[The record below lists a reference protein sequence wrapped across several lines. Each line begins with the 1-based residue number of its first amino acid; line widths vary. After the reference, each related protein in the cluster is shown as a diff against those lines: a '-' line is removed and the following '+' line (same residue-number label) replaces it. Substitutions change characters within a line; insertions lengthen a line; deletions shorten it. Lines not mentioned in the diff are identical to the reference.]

1 MKNKSMVLILMG
13 LMMFTSC
20 SLSAANEK
28 QPAGGAVVAEA
39 KAEEVGTQ
47 AGDAQ
52 ADTTAQ
58 SNSNAQA
65 DTTAQSNSNTQANAA
80 AQSNSNTQSTNNVQV
95 TDASVY
101 GSEVQVVTDTLASNN
116 LASSVSG
123 KIIYTSSNAY
133 TNYLATKYVFAAD
146 GLSGTF
152 TVSVFDAYTKDYVD
166 SLKVGDTI
174 QNGVLNEDENGKVDY
189 ENLVIESLEK
199 DDENKRV
206 WINDCYCFTLQENG
220 DYYLE
225 DGAGFKNAS
234 DAGQKTLKIASDVK
248 IVDNADPFWNGGIR
262 ENYDGADYFNSVANF
277 VDRLDD
283 EDVWYQP
290 DLYLRVEND
299 EVKVIVVNPANH
311 EPWYGE
317 SGEALFED

>member
-28 QPAGGAVVAEA
+28 QPAGAAVVAEA
-39 KAEEVGTQ
+39 KAEEV
-47 AGDAQ
+47 
-52 ADTTAQ
+52 TAQ
-58 SNSNAQA
+58 SNSDAQA
-65 DTTAQSNSNTQANAA
+65 DAAAQAGSDAQADAAAQTNSDTQSNS
-80 AQSNSNTQSTNNVQV
+80 NVQV
-95 TDASVY
+95 TDDSQY
-101 GSEVQVVTDTLASNN
+101 GSEVQVVTDDQANAAQSNN
-116 LASSVSG
+116 DAKESSIFGAV
-123 KIIYTSSNAY
+123 IYTNSNAY
-133 TNYLATKYVFAAD
+133 TNYLATKYDFAAD

-174 QNGVLNEDENGKVDY
+174 QNGVLNEDENGKVSY

-199 DDENKRV
+199 DDVNKRV
-206 WINDCYCFTLQENG
+206 WINDCYCFILQENG

-248 IVDNADPFWNGGIR
+248 IVENADPFSYKGIR
-262 ENYDGADYFNSVANF
+262 ENYDGAHYFNSVASF

-317 SGEALFED
+317 LGEVLFED